1 MLNLQRIRENPK
13 EIELRLQTR
22 DPNIKLDELLRLDE
36 ERRVLIGQSE
46 ELKRRRNEGSEQIGK
61 LLREGKEKE
70 AQALKD
76 EMKKLSDRIKQLDEE
91 LQSKEA
97 RMNDLLVRL
106 PNVPHESVPISLNK
120 GDKKVLREYK
130 AKREFDFPFK
140 SHLELGEALNILDL
154 PRAAKIAGSRFP
166 MYKGLGAKLEMA
178 LIFFMFKYQVEEN
191 GYTPIFPP
199 FLGNEMSFFAAS
211 QLPKFKDDVY
221 FIEKD
226 GLYLNPTAEVL
237 LANLHRDEILEA
249 DTLPLKYA
257 AYTACFRRE
266 AGTYGEE
273 EKGLIRMHQF
283 NKVELFKFTK
293 PEDSYIE
300 LEKLVEDAE
309 AILKE
314 LDLHYRV
321 TLLPTCDL
329 AQQSAKTIDLEVWIP
344 SQGRYYEV
352 SSCSNC
358 EDFQARR
365 GNMRFRRE
373 KTAKPEFVHMLNG
386 SGLATSRLFAAILE
400 NNQQKDGSIIIPK
413 PLRDYVGTNMIVNTL
428 TS

>member
-1 MLNLQRIRENPK
+1 MLSLQRIRENPK
-13 EIELRLQTR
+13 EIERRLQTR
-22 DPNIKLDELLRLDE
+22 DPQIKLDELLRLDE
-36 ERRVLIGQSE
+36 ERRRLIVQTE
-46 ELKRRRNEGSEQIGK
+46 ELKRQRNEGSEQIGK
-61 LLREGKEKE
+61 LLQEKKEKE

-76 EMKKLSDRIKQLDEE
+76 EMKKLSDRIKQLSDE
-91 LQSKEA
+91 LQQKETRINELLA
-97 RMNDLLVRL
+97 RV

-140 SHLELGEALNILDL
+140 TYLELGEALNLLDFQ
-154 PRAAKIAGSRFP
+154 RAAKIAGSRFP
-166 MYKGLGAKLEMA
+166 MYKGWGAKLEMA
-178 LIFFMFKYQVEEN
+178 LITFMFKYQVEKNE
-191 GYTPIFPP
+191 YTPIFPP
-199 FLGNEMSFFAAS
+199 FLGNEMSFFTAS

-221 FIEKD
+221 VIEKD

-237 LANLHRDEILEA
+237 LANLHRDEILDA
-249 DTLPLKYA
+249 DQLPLKYA

-266 AGTYGEE
+266 AGSYGEE

-293 PEDSYIE
+293 PENSYAE

-365 GNMRFRRE
+365 GNIRFRRE
-373 KTAKPEFVHMLNG
+373 KNAKPEFVHMLNG

-400 NNQQKDGSIIIPK
+400 NNQQKDGSIVVPK
-413 PLRDYVGTNMIVNTL
+413 PLRDYLGTDVIR
-428 TS
+428 

>member
-1 MLNLQRIRENPK
+1 MLSLQRIRENPK
-13 EIELRLQTR
+13 EIERRLQTR
-22 DPNIKLDELLRLDE
+22 DPQIKLDGLLRLDE
-36 ERRVLIGQSE
+36 ERRSLIAQTE
-46 ELKRRRNEGSEQIGK
+46 DLKRQRNEGSEQIGK
-61 LLREGKEKE
+61 LLREKKEKE

-76 EMKKLSDRIKQLDEE
+76 EMKRISDRIKQLDDE
-91 LQSKEA
+91 LQQKET
-97 RMNDLLVRL
+97 RISDLLARL

-130 AKREFDFPFK
+130 AKREFDFPFR
-140 SHLELGEALNILDL
+140 SHLELGEALNILDF

-178 LIFFMFKYQVEEN
+178 LITFMFKYQVEKN

-199 FLGNEMSFFAAS
+199 FLGNELSFFTAS

-221 FIEKD
+221 CIEKD

-249 DTLPLKYA
+249 EQLPLKYA

-293 PEDSYIE
+293 PEDSYME

-365 GNMRFRRE
+365 GNIRFRRE
-373 KTAKPEFVHMLNG
+373 KNAKPEFVHMLNG

-400 NNQQKDGSIIIPK
+400 TNQQKDGSIVVPE
-413 PLRDYVGTNMIVNTL
+413 PLRDYMGADVIR
-428 TS
+428 